1 MEAKTSAA
9 LNSDSAV
16 PETDTTESPAEV
28 APKVPKKKTPVWK
41 WLIPVLLVLA
51 AAAAA
56 VFLLVDREPVAGP
69 DDYIAELNYANGG
82 LVAYDSEHAYFLSP
96 DDLNSEDKY
105 IVVFE
110 VYPNGD
116 EPRVICRENT
126 IKTIRSAGS
135 ELYCLGAKGTDGA
148 PFLAHIDKASGK
160 LTMLRRFSEDTK
172 ISYFLVRD
180 SDLFYCAD
188 GTLYKGILESAAP
201 STDAILLEDCRAVH
215 FSGGTVYY
223 SSEDEIL
230 AYNLRSGKIQ
240 PVCSA
245 GATQICRKG
254 DVLFFMNSDGLFS
267 VGSEGGEPTQ
277 LAAHDSSEAYLSS
290 AFSLYNGN
298 ILYEYSMDV
307 GEIADTVGSLGLDNY
322 APSARAEMIFLIGMA
337 TMNGY
342 PQYIGENGGEPVGAE
357 RPIYSFKESSD
368 SNDLVSGFY
377 ITPYQTYFSTNL
389 ISYFFVSTMS
399 FN

>member
-1 MEAKTSAA
+1 MDTEYKETSATPEASAAEAAPEA
-9 LNSDSAV
+9 L
-16 PETDTTESPAEV
+16 
-28 APKVPKKKTPVWK
+28 KKKIPVWK
-41 WLIPVLLVLA
+41 RLLPVLLVLA
-51 AAAAA
+51 AAAAVA
-56 VFLLVDREPVAGP
+56 FLLIGREPVAGS

-82 LVAYDSEHAYFLSP
+82 LVTYDSEHAYFLSP

-116 EPRVICRENT
+116 EPRVICKENT

-148 PFLAHIDKASGK
+148 PYLARIDKVSGK
-160 LTMLRRFSEDTK
+160 LTILRRFSEDTK

-180 SDLFYCAD
+180 SGLFYCAD
-188 GTLYKGILESAAP
+188 GTLYKGVLESAAP
-201 STDAILLEDCRAVH
+201 STDTVLLENCLAVH
-215 FSGGTVYY
+215 FCGGTVYY

-240 PVCSA
+240 LLCSA
-245 GATQICRKG
+245 AATQICRKG

-277 LAAHDSSEAYLSS
+277 LVAHDSSEAYLSS

-307 GEIADTVGSLGLDNY
+307 GEIANTVDSLGLDNY

-337 TMNGY
+337 SLNGL
-342 PQYIGENGGEPVGAE
+342 PQYIGEDGGEPVGAE
-357 RPIYSFKESSD
+357 RPICSLKESSD

-377 ITPYQTYFSTNL
+377 ITPYQTYFSINL
-389 ISYFFVSTMS
+389 ASYSFVSTIKFS
-399 FN
+399 